1 MIKYEE
7 LVKLYYKKQDIVK
20 ELEKRL
26 NNPCAYLTELEIFPI
41 SKGKRSCNEKYKLF
55 YLPIGEILLLEE
67 KIYRNSAEIEKLSLN
82 LPIIARV
89 AAIREIMVNEIIK
102 TNGIEGVRTTKKDV
116 YDSMTSKKMTRLSGI
131 INKYKEIIEN
141 NIQKINSP
149 EEIRELYEYIFSK
162 DILEN
167 PENKLDG
174 KIFRKLG
181 IHISDGLKTI
191 HIGDTSEEMILSHIT
206 ELIKFMNKDD
216 IQSLVKASI
225 VHYYFEYIHPFYD
238 GNGRFGRLL
247 FSMYLARKT
256 DIFTALSFSYSIFAD
271 KGSYSK
277 LFLEVSNPKNCGEM
291 TFFVKGMLEFVLKGQ
306 NSILEMLNEKSI
318 KLNFAL
324 QYIESCNLS
333 EIESKIIS
341 IYIQDYIFTERVHIK
356 DAEILEY
363 LPIKSKLTLKKHLN
377 SLISAGYLQQ
387 VSKKP
392 SQHSLSEFLACEF
405 E

>member
-1 MIKYEE
+1 
-7 LVKLYYKKQDIVK
+7 
-20 ELEKRL
+20 
-26 NNPCAYLTELEIFPI
+26 
-41 SKGKRSCNEKYKLF
+41 
-55 YLPIGEILLLEE
+55 
-67 KIYRNSAEIEKLSLN
+67 
-82 LPIIARV
+82 
-89 AAIREIMVNEIIK
+89 
-102 TNGIEGVRTTKKDV
+102 
-116 YDSMTSKKMTRLSGI
+116 
-131 INKYKEIIEN
+131 
-141 NIQKINSP
+141 
-149 EEIRELYEYIFSK
+149 
-162 DILEN
+162 
-167 PENKLDG
+167 
-174 KIFRKLG
+174 
-181 IHISDGLKTI
+181 
-191 HIGDTSEEMILSHIT
+191 
-206 ELIKFMNKDD
+206 
-216 IQSLVKASI
+216 
-225 VHYYFEYIHPFYD
+225 

-277 LFLEVSNPKNCGEM
+277 LFLEVSNHKNCGEM